1 MSEMS
6 WKTVRIRE
14 EAYNYLKEL
23 AKNQKKP
30 LGSVASEVIT
40 ERAKGELSNK
50 ALLSILIAELDE
62 ILRNPSLS
70 AEAKVEKIEAL
81 LYTWIVANKL
91 PVWEVQ
97 KIEGARLAVAEV
109 VESGS
114 RLILE
119 ARSQPV
125 KTPDS
130 LTLFVEECVEEAPD
144 AQVSKEEFYAAYTAF
159 CKENNLPTMSKWA
172 VSRRLPQLCK
182 AEAKL
187 LKIKGKKTHIWKG
200 IRLKGQKGKNLNK
213 NRKT

>member
-97 KIEGARLAVAEV
+97 KIEGARLTVAEV
-109 VESGS
+109 VE
-114 RLILE
+114 R
-119 ARSQPV
+119 Q
-125 KTPDS
+125 
-130 LTLFVEECVEEAPD
+130 
-144 AQVSKEEFYAAYTAF
+144 
-159 CKENNLPTMSKWA
+159 
-172 VSRRLPQLCK
+172 
-182 AEAKL
+182 
-187 LKIKGKKTHIWKG
+187 
-200 IRLKGQKGKNLNK
+200 
-213 NRKT
+213 